1 MINIFGPSRK
11 KCIRLSEYDYALP
24 GSYYVTICAQDR
36 ICLFGNVANESM
48 FLSSIGEMIQKAW
61 LDLPRYDSRVRL
73 DESIVMPNH
82 LHGIVVIDRT
92 ESPITSLWADTQLRA
107 GTRPA
112 PTVSLNR
119 ISLPDVIRMFKSLTT
134 VQYIRGMEQDN
145 WPEFRK
151 RLWQRGYYEHIIRN
165 DADLNRIR
173 KYIRNNPQNW
183 DADPENPDL

>member
-1 MINIFGPSRK
+1 
-11 KCIRLSEYDYALP
+11 
-24 GSYYVTICAQDR
+24 
-36 ICLFGNVANESM
+36 M